1 MTQTFLNK
9 KQLSNYLGISIGKID
24 NLIKNKNIGYYKI
37 GKSVRFKVEDINDW
51 ITKYKTTFN
60 WKIIDL
66 NDLNFGFDYLCES

>member
-60 WKIIDL
+60 WK
-66 NDLNFGFDYLCES
+66 

>member
-60 WKIIDL
+60 
-66 NDLNFGFDYLCES
+66 

>member
-9 KQLSNYLGISIGKID
+9 KELSNYLGISIGKID

-51 ITKYKTTFN
+51 ITKYKTSFN
-60 WKIIDL
+60 
-66 NDLNFGFDYLCES
+66 

>member
-9 KQLSNYLGISIGKID
+9 KQLSKYLGISIGKID

-60 WKIIDL
+60 
-66 NDLNFGFDYLCES
+66 

>member
-9 KQLSNYLGISIGKID
+9 KELSNYLGISIGKID

-60 WKIIDL
+60 
-66 NDLNFGFDYLCES
+66 

>member
-37 GKSVRFKVEDINDW
+37 GKSVRFQVEDINDW

-60 WKIIDL
+60 
-66 NDLNFGFDYLCES
+66 

>member
-24 NLIKNKNIGYYKI
+24 NLIKNKNIEYYKI

-60 WKIIDL
+60 
-66 NDLNFGFDYLCES
+66 

>member
-37 GKSVRFKVEDINDW
+37 GKSVRFKIEDINDW

-60 WKIIDL
+60 
-66 NDLNFGFDYLCES
+66 

>member
-9 KQLSNYLGISIGKID
+9 KQLSNYLGSSIGKID
-24 NLIKNKNIGYYKI
+24 NLIKNKNIEYYKI

-60 WKIIDL
+60 
-66 NDLNFGFDYLCES
+66 

>member
-51 ITKYKTTFN
+51 ITKYKTSFN
-60 WKIIDL
+60 
-66 NDLNFGFDYLCES
+66 

>member
-37 GKSVRFKVEDINDW
+37 GKSVRFKVEDVNDW

-60 WKIIDL
+60 
-66 NDLNFGFDYLCES
+66 

>member
-1 MTQTFLNK
+1 MTNTFLNK

-60 WKIIDL
+60 
-66 NDLNFGFDYLCES
+66 